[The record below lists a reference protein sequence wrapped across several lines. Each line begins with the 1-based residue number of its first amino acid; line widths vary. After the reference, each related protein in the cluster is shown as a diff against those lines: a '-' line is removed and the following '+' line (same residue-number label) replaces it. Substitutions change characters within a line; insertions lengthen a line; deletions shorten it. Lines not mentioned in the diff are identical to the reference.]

1 MTQGKHTP
9 GPWVRDCWDILGK
22 AKRHG
27 GGTGHVCEVSCS
39 NGADEKYWEDGEAD
53 ANARLIAAAPDLL
66 KALAD
71 AHRCLSV
78 AVKHAGGDPD
88 AHHVCNAA
96 SAAIAR
102 ATGEKP

>member
-1 MTQGKHTP
+1 MTQTAKTP
-9 GPWVRDCWDILGK
+9 WRFSPWHIEEGPSAV
-22 AKRHG
+22 
-27 GGTGHVCEVSCS
+27 
-39 NGADEKYWEDGEAD
+39 YD
-53 ANARLIAAAPDLL
+53 ANGDLVCTTSSDETAQMIAAAPDLL